1 MIWTEMMPFSRLL
14 AVRNSPTGENGI
26 PTFKVESDATE
37 GKGDAKLHARLDQG
51 RCLTA
56 GKLWPPLGGP
66 DAGSPEEDVRAVA
79 GGGGVGGGWRCG
91 RKEPGRAGDPVP
103 WGGEE
108 ERSETG
114 DVIDPI
120 QRWAPRPAFWCGA
133 GVHSVSLS
141 GLSSWPHSF
150 LFACLFVWLGR

>member
-91 RKEPGRAGDPVP
+91 RKEAGRAGEGAWLG
-103 WGGEE
+103 WGGREDQDG
-108 ERSETG
+108 RAG
-114 DVIDPI
+114 FGGACWVLVI
-120 QRWAPRPAFWCGA
+120 
-133 GVHSVSLS
+133 
-141 GLSSWPHSF
+141 
-150 LFACLFVWLGR
+150 